1 MNNGKSETNVNGS
14 SEKASSPEEIGVRR
28 DYLTRFK
35 PGVSGNPAG
44 RPKGS
49 RNKLAE
55 FVLEAM
61 AADFKKHGKA
71 VIEKVR
77 AEKPADYL
85 KVAAALLPRQQEI
98 EVGPPSD
105 VKASDLTDDQLATLI
120 AQHLEPVPQPVAVL
134 PNPRLKSEPC

>member
-1 MNNGKSETNVNGS
+1 MQGNEMTNGESENNQNNGSN
-14 SEKASSPEEIGVRR
+14 PEAIGVRR
-28 DYLTRFK
+28 DFLTRFK

-61 AADFKKHGKA
+61 ANDFKRHGKA

-77 AEKPADYL
+77 AERPADYL

-98 EVGPPSD
+98 EVGPPSE
-105 VKASDLTDDQLATLI
+105 VKASDLTDDQLATFI
-120 AQHLEPVPQPVAVL
+120 AQHIDAELQSVPAL
-134 PNPRLKSEPC
+134 PNPRVKAGC